1 MRKFKHTVRASA
13 LALMTLGLMGQAV
26 FAAAQEPEATSRQFS
41 AKAGEIVLEAQSFIT
56 EDNFSAALQ
65 KLNTAKNLP
74 NLSPYEFAV
83 IAQMQGASYYQL
95 GQYSQAITALESA
108 IGAGGL
114 PAKDVDILRVK
125 LAQMMIGNGQ
135 YVKGAEALERHLK
148 NGGLEKADYVK
159 MLSQAWVQ
167 AKRYD
172 RALPWAEKEFAGANP
187 KTRSHYDTLIFLY
200 SNLKMAD
207 RQSDVVKEMIARW
220 PNEKPLWDAWAS
232 LLAQSGRDED
242 AFEVSKLLYLGGAL
256 TDEADILKVVQYYAY
271 YDMPF
276 QAAKILESEMNAGR
290 VVRQTER
297 LEQLSS
303 LFRQAR
309 EYARAIPIL
318 EEATKSSNSAE
329 IDAQLGEA
337 LYNEGQCDRA
347 ETAFRQAINR
357 GYDAGK
363 AWTLIATCRYEDVQK
378 HQKLNCAMSKAEMD
392 IAPKTKARQLTLAA
406 FEKVPPTSS
415 QIRDAKKWI
424 TFIKAERESLD
435 KRCEFEEKVR
445 RDECFKDIRRAYD
458 GQFVDGKFTLG
469 NSICTAY
476 IDDYNEEYPRA
487 PVDG

>member
-1 MRKFKHTVRASA
+1 
-13 LALMTLGLMGQAV
+13 MTLSLMGQTA

-41 AKAGEIVLEAQSFIT
+41 SKAGEIVLEAQSFIT

-74 NLSPYEFAV
+74 DLSPYEFAV
-83 IAQMQGASYYQL
+83 IAQMQGTSYYQL

-114 PAKDVDILRVK
+114 PVKEVDILRVK

-159 MLSQAWVQ
+159 MLNQAWVQ

-207 RQSDVVKEMIARW
+207 RQSGVVKEMITRW
-220 PNEKPLWDAWAS
+220 PNEKPLWDAWAA

-242 AFEVSKLLYLGGAL
+242 AFEVSKL
-256 TDEADILKVVQYYAY
+256 
-271 YDMPF
+271 F
-276 QAAKILESEMNAGR
+276 
-290 VVRQTER
+290 
-297 LEQLSS
+297 
-303 LFRQAR
+303 
-309 EYARAIPIL
+309 
-318 EEATKSSNSAE
+318 
-329 IDAQLGEA
+329 GEA

-378 HQKLNCAMSKAEMD
+378 HQKVNCAMSKAEMD
-392 IAPKTKARQLTLAA
+392 TAPKTKARQLTLAA

-476 IDDYNEEYPRA
+476 IDGYNEQYPRT